1 MPIPHRV
8 VAPLAMHRITFRLG
22 TYAHQR
28 SLHVLHALAII
39 SNSCTLPLALFGAY
53 ELAPF
58 IPAKAMQY

>member
-1 MPIPHRV
+1 MHFIWYLHPD
-8 VAPLAMHRITFRLG
+8 PLC
-22 TYAHQR
+22 
-28 SLHVLHALAII
+28 AII